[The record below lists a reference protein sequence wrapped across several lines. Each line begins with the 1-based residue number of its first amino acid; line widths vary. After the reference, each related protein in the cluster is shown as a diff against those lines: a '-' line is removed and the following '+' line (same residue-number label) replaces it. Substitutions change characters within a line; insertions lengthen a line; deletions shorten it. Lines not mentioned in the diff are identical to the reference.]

1 MSRENLLYACLTNK
15 ANKMNMS
22 LIDIKTGTI
31 TEKGQIVIPRS
42 VRDTFQPGEKVAILA
57 YNDRIELRP
66 LRMVGEALTCAYASE
81 KILNKDWDSAEEDD
95 AWKDL

>member
-1 MSRENLLYACLTNK
+1 MSQENLLYACLTNK

-57 YNDRIELRP
+57 YKDRIEIRP
-66 LRMVGEALTCAYASE
+66 LSTVQEALSSAYASE
-81 KILNKDWDSAEEDD
+81 KTLKKDGDSAEEDD
-95 AWKDL
+95 AWKN

>member
-1 MSRENLLYACLTNK
+1 MP
-15 ANKMNMS
+15 

-42 VRDTFQPGEKVAILA
+42 VRETFLPGEKVAILA

-66 LRMVGEALTCAYASE
+66 LGTVDEALSCAYLSE
-81 KILNKDWDSAEEDD
+81 KTLKKDWSLKEEDE
-95 AWKDL
+95 AWNNL

>member
-1 MSRENLLYACLTNK
+1 MP
-15 ANKMNMS
+15 

-42 VRDTFQPGEKVAILA
+42 VRETFLPGEKVAILA

-66 LRMVGEALTCAYASE
+66 LETVDEALSCAYASE
-81 KILNKDWDSAEEDD
+81 KTLEKDWCSKKENEP
-95 AWKDL
+95 WIEL